1 MSPSSS
7 SIVLFFDR
15 LHLVS
20 IFLRLLTLSDSPN
33 LSYFCSVLIYLV
45 NFSSYMFSTVLFFR
59 LFSSILHFCFLLFPS
74 TSVSSCFPPLLFPLV
89 SLHFCF
95 LLFPSPSLYSRLFP
109 IFTTLFYSSSFLFLL
124 LFTSLLFCRHT
135 ANFLLFKSME

>member
-33 LSYFCSVLIYLV
+33 LSYFCAVLIYLV
-45 NFSSYMFSTVLFFR
+45 IFSSYMFSTVLFLH
-59 LFSSILHFCFLLFPS
+59 LFSSLLPFCLLLFPS
-74 TSVSSCFPPLLFPLV
+74 PSLSSCFPPLLFTLV
-89 SLHFCF
+89 S
-95 LLFPSPSLYSRLFP
+95 SPFSPLY
-109 IFTTLFYSSSFLFLL
+109 FTFQVFSFYYS
-124 LFTSLLFCRHT
+124 SLLFSSVGTQPTSYSSNQWSKGVITDRDGGT
-135 ANFLLFKSME
+135 YATYI